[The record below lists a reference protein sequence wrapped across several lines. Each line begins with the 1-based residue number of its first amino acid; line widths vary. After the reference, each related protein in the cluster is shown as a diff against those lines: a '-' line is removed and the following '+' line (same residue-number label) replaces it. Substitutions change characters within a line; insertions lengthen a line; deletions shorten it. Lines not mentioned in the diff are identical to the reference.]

1 MQTEQ
6 AFVTADLMRVIS
18 PSCVVV
24 HLESGGVVCAHLRRG
39 MTYAQ
44 VFWQLCCLFLLLP
57 RLIPILP
64 TVRSGPMRVGVCAHK
79 LPREAGGLRRRAAV
93 VPRVRPGRGLRA
105 LPAGAGTAAGAPCA
119 DAV

>member
-44 VFWQLCCLFLLLP
+44 VFL
-57 RLIPILP
+57 
-64 TVRSGPMRVGVCAHK
+64 
-79 LPREAGGLRRRAAV
+79 AV
-93 VPRVRPGRGLRA
+93 VLFVLFFLELTLFCPSSLRA
-105 LPAGAGTAAGAPCA
+105 NACRCLRP
-119 DAV
+119 